1 MREVSLLKLYDNPSD
16 QAAFDRWVDITARL
30 LLKYG
35 PEFLRTRATASSDR
49 HIIPFPQPVSPSVTS
64 LEDSAIAA

>member
-1 MREVSLLKLYDNPSD
+1 MREVSLLKLYDNPSH

-35 PEFLRTRATASSDR
+35 PDFLHNRAAASSDC
-49 HIIPFPQPVSPSVTS
+49 HIIPFPQPVSSSVTP

>member
-35 PEFLRTRATASSDR
+35 PEFLRTRTAASSDC
-49 HIIPFPQPVSPSVTS
+49 HIIPFPQPVSPSVMP
-64 LEDSAIAA
+64 LEDSVVAA